1 MQKATKT
8 MEYDA
13 TQKSDEGQPK
23 DEKQGIPGH
32 ATNGELRFYGARGL
46 IMNPLAM
53 CEKLD
58 KMFGSGAEAIVHYM
72 LFESGRD
79 TFDVMTRNN
88 TNKSQ
93 GEMLKALVDLQPY
106 TGWGYASLSIL
117 HTDPPMVGIVIK
129 NPPVK
134 TLKGSQKL
142 IIGSFWAGVLSRY
155 FNRQLTSKNMGYD
168 AEKDEFNCRVTV

>member
-1 MQKATKT
+1 MQKATKII
-8 MEYDA
+8 EHDV
-13 TQKSDEGQPK
+13 TQTSDEGQSK
-23 DEKQGIPGH
+23 DEKQGMPGH
-32 ATNGELRFYGARGL
+32 ATNGELRFYGARGMM
-46 IMNPLAM
+46 MNPLAM

-79 TFDVMTRNN
+79 TFDVMIRNN
-88 TNKSQ
+88 TDKSH
-93 GEMLKALVDLQPY
+93 EELLKTLVNLQPHI
-106 TGWGYASLSIL
+106 GWGYAALTIL
-117 HTDPPMVGIVIK
+117 HTDPPMVNIAIR

-155 FNRQLTSKNMGYD
+155 FDRQLTSKNFRYD
-168 AEKDEFNCRVTV
+168 AQEDEFDCRVTV